1 MTSPRRFTELAAVAA
16 AALFLASWGVL
27 HTAWYDEGEIVD
39 IPVYETYGN
48 AMEDGSV
55 PYRDIRPEYPPG
67 ALPVFVLP
75 ALLSDDEEGFRDVFE
90 WLMAACGAAMVLLT
104 GVALAGLR
112 ATRSRTVFVLAFAAC
127 FPLLL
132 GSVVLTRFDLWP
144 AVLVA
149 GALAA
154 LVHGRDRVGF
164 GVLGAAVAVKL
175 YPAVLVPVAAAY
187 VWRRRGRREAI
198 VCLGLLAAVIA
209 LVFLPFLVVAPGGV
223 AHSIGRQLSRPLQIE
238 SIGSALYLAAHH
250 LLGLRRRDAL
260 GARLA
265 EPARDRNRRCRGGV
279 QPGPDRR
286 ALSGSGRAG
295 PERPSELV
303 RWSAAALV
311 AFVALG
317 KVLSPQFLIWLVP
330 AVPLV
335 AGVRGLRA
343 SMLLAVALVL
353 TQLWFPSRYWD
364 LARELDLLPS
374 LLARARR
381 RPRRTPR
388 HSRSRISPGREAA
401 PLGVLRG
408 EHPLLRMFT
417 LREIQG

>member
-1 MTSPRRFTELAAVAA
+1 VTSPRRFTELAAVAA

-39 IPVYETYGN
+39 TPVYESYGTAIEN
-48 AMEDGSV
+48 GAL

-75 ALLSDDEEGFRDVFE
+75 ALVSDDEEGFRDAFE
-90 WLMAACGAAMVLLT
+90 WLMAPCGVALVLLT
-104 GVALAGLR
+104 GVALAGLQ

-144 AVLVA
+144 AALVA

-154 LVHGRDRVGF
+154 LVHGRHRVGL
-164 GVLGAAVAVKL
+164 GVLGAAVTVKL

-187 VWRRRGRREAI
+187 VWRRRGRREAL
-198 VCLGLLAAVIA
+198 VCLGLLAAVVA
-209 LVFLPFLVVAPGGV
+209 LVFLPFLVVAPDGV

-238 SIGSALYLAAHH
+238 SLGSALYLAVHH
-250 LLGLRRRDAL
+250 LFGLDVEMRSGHGSQNLHATGTGVAAVLLSVLQAGVLVWIWSRRP
-260 GARLA
+260 GTA
-265 EPARDRNRRCRGGV
+265 E
-279 QPGPDRR
+279 
-286 ALSGSGRAG
+286 
-295 PERPSELV
+295 ELL

-335 AGVRGLRA
+335 AGLRGLRA
-343 SMLLAVALVL
+343 SMLLAGALVL

-374 LLARARR
+374 LLVLARDLVLVALLVVLVRDSRDTRR
-381 RPRRTPR
+381 EPAQ
-388 HSRSRISPGREAA
+388 SP
-401 PLGVLRG
+401 
-408 EHPLLRMFT
+408 
-417 LREIQG
+417 